1 MAFGINIYE
10 CQSHPRH
17 GPLSVKQLKN
27 DSYYYIKNSKYL
39 LQVFKEINKQGD
51 SNKEFSWENVFEK
64 SKKNSMPIRD
74 ISGSCTGASAP
85 AISKI
90 LGYLAPAI
98 F

>member
-1 MAFGINIYE
+1 M
-10 CQSHPRH
+10 
-17 GPLSVKQLKN
+17 
-27 DSYYYIKNSKYL
+27 YL
-39 LQVFKEINKQGD
+39 LQDFKEINKQGD
-51 SNKEFSWENVFEK
+51 SNKKFSWENVFEK

>member
-1 MAFGINIYE
+1 MQLGIFLYLL
-10 CQSHPRH
+10 HK
-17 GPLSVKQLKN
+17 KQ
-27 DSYYYIKNSKYL
+27 YL

-64 SKKNSMPIRD
+64 GKKNSMPIRD
-74 ISGSCTGASAP
+74 ISGSCTGA